1 MATLQTSASLNA
13 PGCTHLRRAPSL
25 TPAAAIPAGGGSTY
39 DPAYNAADGT
49 ANATPV
55 KLAGGHTF
63 LALGTAHVLH
73 MCAIA
78 AKPAGQA

>member
-1 MATLQTSASLNA
+1 MGLAA
-13 PGCTHLRRAPSL
+13 PICAVPTGSPNPLL
-25 TPAAAIPAGGGSTY
+25 IPAGGGSTY

-49 ANATPV
+49 ASATPV
-55 KLAGGHTF
+55 KLAGGHSF